1 MTTSGYTVGK
11 GRLILKN
18 KPIEVLTPLGACF
31 LFGRSGEA
39 VRRAVRKGHVET
51 PFSLKFSAKEI
62 RMIDLQSAIAYW
74 AEAPWPFRP
83 PLDVQINEMRHNGIT
98 VRFDGMEY
106 DILHLWPL
114 AYTGSQVGISPEAD
128 L

>member
-1 MTTSGYTVGK
+1 M
-11 GRLILKN
+11 KN
-18 KPIEVLTPLGACF
+18 KPIEVLAPLGACF
-31 LFGRSGEA
+31 LFGRSSEA
-39 VRRAVRKGHVET
+39 VRRAVREGHVET

-74 AEAPWPFRP
+74 KEGPWLPYLRA
-83 PLDVQINEMRHNGIT
+83 LDVQIKEMRYNGIT
-98 VRFDGMEY
+98 VRFEGMEY

>member
-1 MTTSGYTVGK
+1 M
-11 GRLILKN
+11 KN
-18 KPIEVLTPLGACF
+18 KPIKVLTPLGACF

-39 VRRAVRKGHVET
+39 VRRAVREGHVET

-74 AEAPWPFRP
+74 AEVPWPTYSK
-83 PLDVQINEMRHNGIT
+83 PLDVQINEMHDTGIT
-98 VRFDGMEY
+98 VRFRGMEY

-114 AYTGSQVGISPEAD
+114 VYTGSQVGIADEAD

>member
-1 MTTSGYTVGK
+1 M
-11 GRLILKN
+11 N
-18 KPIEVLTPLGACF
+18 KPIEVLAPLGACF
-31 LFGRSGEA
+31 LFGRSSEA
-39 VRRAVRKGHVET
+39 VRRAVREGHVET

-74 AEAPWPFRP
+74 ADRP
-83 PLDVQINEMRHNGIT
+83 PSDVQINEMRDNRIT
-98 VRFDGMEY
+98 VRFRGMEY

-114 AYTGSQVGISPEAD
+114 AHTGSKVGIADEAD

>member
-1 MTTSGYTVGK
+1 M
-11 GRLILKN
+11 KN
-18 KPIEVLTPLGACF
+18 KPIEVLAPLGACF

-39 VRRAVRKGHVET
+39 VRRAVREGHVET

-74 AEAPWPFRP
+74 ADLRS
-83 PLDVQINEMRHNGIT
+83 LDVQINEMRDNRIT
-98 VRFDGMEY
+98 VRFGGMEY

-114 AYTGSQVGISPEAD
+114 AYTGSKVGISDEAD

>member
-1 MTTSGYTVGK
+1 ME
-11 GRLILKN
+11 N

-39 VRRAVRKGHVET
+39 VRRAVREGHVET

-74 AEAPWPFRP
+74 AEDPWPTYRT
-83 PLDVQINEMRHNGIT
+83 PLDVQINEMRDNRIT
-98 VRFDGMEY
+98 VRFKWMEY

-114 AYTGSQVGISPEAD
+114 AHTQVGISPEAD

>member
-1 MTTSGYTVGK
+1 M
-11 GRLILKN
+11 KN
-18 KPIEVLTPLGACF
+18 KPIEVLAPLGACF
-31 LFGRSGEA
+31 LFGRSSEA
-39 VRRAVRKGHVET
+39 VRRAVREGHVET

-74 AEAPWPFRP
+74 AEVPPTYLS
-83 PLDVQINEMRHNGIT
+83 PLDVQINEMRYNGIT
-98 VRFDGMEY
+98 VRFRGMEY

-114 AYTGSQVGISPEAD
+114 AYTGSQVGISDEAD